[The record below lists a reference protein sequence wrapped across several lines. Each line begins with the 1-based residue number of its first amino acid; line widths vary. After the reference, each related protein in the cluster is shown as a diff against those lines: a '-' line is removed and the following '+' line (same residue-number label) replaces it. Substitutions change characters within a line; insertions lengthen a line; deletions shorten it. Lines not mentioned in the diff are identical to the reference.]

1 MTTSI
6 VVSASPVNPSLW
18 SNFIALFGTVN
29 VALGTVTTIVS
40 SVDDLALAGKA
51 QTSLIKDTS
60 INDADL
66 KRIDL
71 ADRIAARQ
79 ALRLT
84 TSTPDAKS

>member
-18 SNFIALFGTVN
+18 SNFIALFTTVN
-29 VALGTVTTIVS
+29 VALGTITTVVS

-71 ADRIAARQ
+71 AERIAARKAI
-79 ALRLT
+79 ALPA
-84 TSTPDAKS
+84 STDL